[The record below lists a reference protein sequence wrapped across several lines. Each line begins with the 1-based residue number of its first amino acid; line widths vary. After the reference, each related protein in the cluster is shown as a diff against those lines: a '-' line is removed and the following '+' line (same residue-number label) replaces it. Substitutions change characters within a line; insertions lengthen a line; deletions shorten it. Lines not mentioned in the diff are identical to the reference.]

1 MDNDLLEYKVNQ
13 NSNKIET
20 LERKVD
26 DLVDFK
32 YTVNALSTTVND
44 LKQTVDKIVNQ
55 DGENYRTIKKQAL
68 TTIISLV
75 LGALFGSIVSKLF

>member
-1 MDNDLLEYKVNQ
+1 MNDDVLEYKVNQ
-13 NSNKIET
+13 NTSKIEN

-26 DLVDFK
+26 DLIDFK

-44 LKQTVDKIVNQ
+44 LKKTVDKIVNQ

-75 LGALFGSIVSKLF
+75 LGALFGAIVSKLF